1 MKRWLGFSICTA
13 LGVALFVC
21 GLRIP
26 IYLRAV
32 DAVVLQRAG
41 KNTSS
46 LADFGLKLVNDKNL
60 GAAQLILQ
68 TAQTEKISGWE
79 KLGATVTDSVNAHP
93 DWEVW
98 GGDVRWNQF
107 FEKNLNAPANSEP
120 FTAFAIREQNRDS
133 ILQALRQSSNP
144 ATLELLRTRALND
157 TVLFPPSQSA
167 SGQAY
172 DAAVAIA
179 GLLTE
184 GGYLTASLSGDISKL
199 AAAANQG
206 HGTRPLEEVL
216 MDLLSLGQRLNWNQ
230 LVTFVNQIADVPT
243 LHLLADQARKSGHE
257 LPLLFSAVT
266 ISSQPDGV
274 AKYLSNYNATGFGD
288 LAAGLHF
295 GAGGLQELLARDQRI
310 YHSGNLPQV
319 GLSLSLRAPWL
330 AFALKWF
337 LYLVAGFLFA
347 ASLHFVKPAVSS
359 LERPLQVR
367 GFHVFREILFA
378 LGFLLVVLLLSEP
391 FLAQENQ
398 KETFSFR
405 LHLPT

>member
-1 MKRWLGFSICTA
+1 MKRWLGFSICAA
-13 LGVALFVC
+13 LGAALFIC

-32 DAVVLQRAG
+32 DADVLQRAG
-41 KNTSS
+41 KNTPS
-46 LADFGLKLVNDKNL
+46 LADFGLKLVNDKQL

-79 KLGATVTDSVNAHP
+79 KLGTALTNSVSAHP
-93 DWEVW
+93 DWAIW

-107 FEKNLNAPANSEP
+107 FENLNAPANSEP

-133 ILQALRQSSNP
+133 MLQALRKSSSP
-144 ATLELLRTRALND
+144 ATLELLRTRSLKD

-184 GGYLTASLSGDISKL
+184 GGYLTTSLSGDVSKL
-199 AAAANQG
+199 ASSANQG
-206 HGTRPLEEVL
+206 QSSRPLEEAL

-230 LVTFVNQIADVPT
+230 LVVFVNQIDDVPT
-243 LHLLADQARKSGHE
+243 LHLLADEARKSGHE

-266 ISSQPDGV
+266 ISGQPDGV
-274 AKYLSNYNATGFGD
+274 AKYLSNFNATGFGD

-295 GAGGLQELLARDQRI
+295 GAGGLKELLAHDQRI
-310 YHSGNLPQV
+310 YHSEALPHV
-319 GLSLSLRAPWL
+319 ALNFSLHAPSL

-337 LYLVAGFLFA
+337 LYLAAGFLFA